1 MSTSDPDSSNDQ
13 PPPPPP
19 RRPSATRQQASG
31 RLLHHE
37 QYRWKHSPTRIF
49 RAYFYDIWLLLKE
62 AKIPLLSFVLL
73 ATVNVLYLAYVYQH
87 PHCEDYAG
95 GSMAC
100 LTIPRAL
107 FETVRMLVFEVNLDW
122 PEDDYLGQALF
133 FITPLLGVALIFQSV
148 LEFGRHLLDKG
159 SRREAWQIALATTFR
174 DHVVVC
180 GFGRVSYRV
189 MLQLLAAGY
198 EVVVVEQ
205 HWESEFVAHALKHKV
220 PVILGNACDPDVLR
234 QAGLPRAR
242 GIVAGTNDDL
252 VNIEIALTA
261 RRVHAEIRVVMR
273 IFHDDLDINLER
285 TFGAY
290 TAYSSSALA
299 APTLAAA
306 AVSSGIVHVMP
317 ISSGLLGIVEMALAP
332 DSTLTG
338 FANAIEERHNVRLLR
353 WLDEQGHWRYPQTG
367 YRFEGGDIVLLIG
380 TLDAL
385 NRAREENQPSNKL
398 PFIPQGQRDT
408 PDTRPHTVI
417 VCGLGKVGYRVV
429 HELNRKT
436 PRPEI
441 VVVYKEG
448 DTRAPFVSEL
458 RQLGVRLVQ
467 GDARQ
472 PEVLHEAGIDHAH
485 AVVAVTGN
493 NLSNIQVCML
503 ARRLCPTIDVVLRV
517 FSDVL
522 AEELDEVFG
531 AYTAFSTSAL
541 AASTMAAAAVQP
553 GVRHAITLERQLLSA
568 TEQGVQT
575 GGLFA
580 EKTVGKLYA
589 DHHIF
594 VIALQRSSGE
604 RLVLPGSTTTL
615 HAGDRVE
622 ILADS
627 ATLARLEQER
637 QG

>member
-1 MSTSDPDSSNDQ
+1 MTNDDQ
-13 PPPPPP
+13 PPPRP
-19 RRPSATRQQASG
+19 RPSATRQQASG

-37 QYRWKHSPTRIF
+37 RHRWKHSPTRIL

-62 AKIPLLSFVLL
+62 AKIPLLSFVVLV
-73 ATVNVLYLAYVYQH
+73 TINVIYLTYFYQH
-87 PHCEDYAG
+87 PGCEDYVRG
-95 GSMAC
+95 PMAC

-122 PEDDYLGQALF
+122 PEEDYIGQALF

-205 HWESEFVAHALKHKV
+205 VWESEFVAHALKRKV
-220 PVILGNACDPDVLR
+220 PVVLGNACDPDALR

-242 GIVAGTNDDL
+242 GIVAGTSDDL

-261 RRVHAEIRVVMR
+261 RRVRADIRVVMR

-285 TFGAY
+285 SFGTY
-290 TAYSSSALA
+290 TAYSSSTLA

-306 AVSSGIVHVMP
+306 AVSSGIAHVMP
-317 ISSGLLGIVEMALAP
+317 LSDGLLGIAEVTLAP

-338 FANAIEERHNVRLLR
+338 FAGAIEERHRVRVLR
-353 WLDEQGHWRYPQTG
+353 RLDEQGCWRYPQAG

-385 NRAREENQPSNKL
+385 NRARQANHPSSNL
-398 PFIPQGQRDT
+398 PFIQQSQRDD
-408 PDTRPHTVI
+408 PDGRPHTVI

-429 HELNRKT
+429 QELDRKI

-441 VVVYKEG
+441 VVVCEEE
-448 DTRAPFVSEL
+448 DTRGPLISNL
-458 RQLGVRLVQ
+458 RQIGARLVS
-467 GDARQ
+467 GDARES
-472 PEVLHEAGIDHAH
+472 EVLHEAGIDHAH
-485 AVVAVTGN
+485 AIVAVTSN
-493 NLSNIQVCML
+493 NLSNIQIGML

-522 AEELDEVFG
+522 AEELDQVFG

-568 TEQGVQT
+568 TGRVVQE

-580 EKTVGKLYA
+580 GKTVERLYST
-589 DHHIF
+589 HHIF
-594 VIALQRSSGE
+594 ITSLQREGGE
-604 RLVLPGSTTTL
+604 QVVLPPGNTAL
-615 HAGDRVE
+615 HVGDRVE
-622 ILADS
+622 FLSDI
-627 ATLARLEQER
+627 ATLARLEAGE
-637 QG
+637 